1 MLLLLI
7 LPVWALGLLLIAGLC
22 FAARLGDGEQLR
34 STIVT
39 AEQIQARNLAA
50 GGARGAAAP
59 APSAE
64 RAMQAPLGREIA
76 A

>member
-7 LPVWALGLLLIAGLC
+7 LPVWALGLLLVVGLC
-22 FAARLGDGEQLR
+22 FTARLGDSEQDRLLA
-34 STIVT
+34 
-39 AEQIQARNLAA
+39 AEQAKKQAIAVSDGRRVPAS
-50 GGARGAAAP
+50 

-64 RAMQAPLGREIA
+64 RAMQAPLRREIA